1 MTILSRFVRSQTAT
15 ALVLMWLAITA
26 AALFLD
32 GYWIGIMVGL
42 LGWILLAASWNMVG
56 GLLGQVSFGHSAFF
70 GLGAYTAVYLATAH
84 GISPWLGM
92 LIGGLLAALFSMI
105 VGYLPFRRGLSP
117 LVFSLLTLA
126 SSYVLLFAVSGIPA
140 LGGTNGLFP
149 PAVGQSVWDMR
160 FDSPVSYLLLAGA
173 LTTFALA
180 TIQILYSGRLG
191 FYWRAIHDS
200 EAAAG
205 AIGINTMVVKLFT
218 FAVSAFFAAM
228 AGTFSAQHTG
238 FIDPQS
244 VFGVEITIYLL
255 LFAVVGGAGSLLG
268 PVLGPLV
275 LVPAGEYLRTAL
287 ANAGGSSA
295 HHLIYGIA
303 LMIAILSFPGG
314 LVAGLRRFGVTRGA
328 LSLPDL
334 ARAAGPAPGARRSDA
349 AKGSEILKA
358 SGVSKNFGGVFAV
371 RDVSIDVRSGEILGI
386 IGPNGAGKTT
396 LFSLLAGSLK
406 PSSGSITFDGREI
419 AGLPS
424 HEICRA
430 GIGRTFQITRAFP
443 TLTVAETVYAAAL
456 VGRPEEEA
464 AAIAGSVLS
473 LTRLDPYRDM
483 ASADVTLAVQRRLEI
498 ARALATRP
506 RLILLD
512 EIMAGLTPREIND
525 AIELI
530 RSIRD
535 SGVTVIFIEH
545 HIRAVMALSD
555 RIVVLDAGELIAE
568 GVPSDVARDP
578 RVVEAYLGRPTE
590 EPAVPPLDKVKA
602 R

>member
-1 MTILSRFVRSQTAT
+1 MTILSRFLRSQTAA
-15 ALVLMWLAITA
+15 ALLVMWLAIAA

-32 GYWIGIMVGL
+32 GYWIGIVVGL

-70 GLGAYTAVYLATAH
+70 GLGAYAAVYLATAH
-84 GISPWLGM
+84 GVSPWVGM
-92 LIGGLLAALFSMI
+92 VVGGLLAAAFSAV
-105 VGYLPFRRGLSP
+105 VGYIPFRRGLSP

-126 SSYVLLFAVSGIPA
+126 SSYVLLFAVSGIPG

-160 FDSPVSYLLLAGA
+160 FESPVSYLLLAGA
-173 LTTFALA
+173 LTTSALV
-180 TIQILYSGRLG
+180 TIQLLYSGRLG

-205 AIGINTMVVKLFT
+205 AIGINTMAVKLFT

-228 AGTFSAQHTG
+228 AGSFSAQHTG
-238 FIDPQS
+238 FIDPHS

-268 PVLGPLV
+268 PILGPLV

-287 ANAGGSSA
+287 ASIGESSA
-295 HHLIYGIA
+295 HHLIYGLA
-303 LMIAILSFPGG
+303 LMAAIVSFPGG
-314 LVAGLRRFGVTRGA
+314 LVQALRRFGLTRGA

-334 ARAAGPAPGARRSDA
+334 PLARPPLPTERRAAPSDGPVLLS
-349 AKGSEILKA
+349 AKGLTKS
-358 SGVSKNFGGVFAV
+358 FGGVFAV
-371 RDVSIDVRSGEILGI
+371 RDVSLEVRTGQIVGI

-406 PSSGSITFDGREI
+406 PSSGSITFNGQAI

-443 TLTVAETVYAAAL
+443 TLTVAQTLYAAAL
-456 VGRPEEEA
+456 VGRSEAEA
-464 AAIAGSVLS
+464 AATAGSVMA
-473 LTRLDPYRDM
+473 LTRLEAHRDM
-483 ASADVTLAVQRRLEI
+483 PSAELTLAVQRRLEI

-506 RLILLD
+506 RLILFD
-512 EIMAGLTPREIND
+512 EIMAGLTPREINEAMD
-525 AIELI
+525 LI
-530 RSIRD
+530 RTVRD
-535 SGVTVIFIEH
+535 AGVTVIFIEH

-555 RIVVLDAGELIAE
+555 HIVVLDAGELIAE
-568 GVPSDVARDP
+568 GPPQKVSRNP
-578 RVVEAYLGRPTE
+578 RVVEAYLGRPAE
-590 EPAVPPLDKVKA
+590 APSSPAPQEVKA
-602 R
+602 P

>member
-1 MTILSRFVRSQTAT
+1 MNSLSRFTRSQTAA
-15 ALVLMWLAITA
+15 ALVAMWLAIA
-26 AALFLD
+26 AAAVFLD

-84 GISPWLGM
+84 GVSPWLGM
-92 LIGGLLAALFSMI
+92 LVGGLLAAGFSMI

-160 FDSPVSYLLLAGA
+160 FNSPVSYLLLAGA

-205 AIGINTMVVKLFT
+205 AIGINTMAVKLFT

-287 ANAGGSSA
+287 ASAGGSSA
-295 HHLIYGIA
+295 HHLIYGVA
-303 LMIAILSFPGG
+303 LMLAILSFPGG
-314 LVAGLRRFGVTRGA
+314 LVSGLRRFGLTRGA
-328 LSLPDL
+328 LSVPDL
-334 ARAAGPAPGARRSDA
+334 APPAGSAPDA
-349 AKGSEILKA
+349 NRTKTADGRVILTA
-358 SGVSKNFGGVFAV
+358 SSVSKNFGGVFAV
-371 RDVSIDVRSGEILGI
+371 RDVSIEVRSGEILGI

-406 PSSGSITFDGREI
+406 PTSGSITFDGREI
-419 AGLPS
+419 AGLPP

-456 VGRPEEEA
+456 VGRSEADA

-473 LTRLDPYRDM
+473 LTRLDQCRDM

-498 ARALATRP
+498 ARALATCP

-535 SGVTVIFIEH
+535 LGVTVIFIEH

-555 RIVVLDAGELIAE
+555 RIIVLDAGELIAE
-568 GVPSDVARDP
+568 GVPSDVARNP
-578 RVVEAYLGRPTE
+578 RVVEAYLGSPAE
-590 EPAVPPLDKVKA
+590 EPASPPLDKVKA